1 MPNIRLDKSYYMH
14 WQLPILVWIARLI
27 CHYFIWR
34 LESQR
39 IKWDYAE
46 VNKWTR
52 LKYNGCLFGSFFFS
66 FVAHARFSLKQWLNC
81 CIALVNSFC
90 AQIIVHWSFARA
102 HPFTHN

>member
-14 WQLPILVWIARLI
+14 WQLIILVWIARLI
-27 CHYFIWR
+27 CHYMIWQ

-52 LKYNGCLFGSFFFS
+52 LKYNGCLFGCFIS
-66 FVAHARFSLKQWLNC
+66 FVVHARFSLELRLNC
-81 CIALVNSFC
+81 ILPWFTVSALK
-90 AQIIVHWSFARA
+90 
-102 HPFTHN
+102 